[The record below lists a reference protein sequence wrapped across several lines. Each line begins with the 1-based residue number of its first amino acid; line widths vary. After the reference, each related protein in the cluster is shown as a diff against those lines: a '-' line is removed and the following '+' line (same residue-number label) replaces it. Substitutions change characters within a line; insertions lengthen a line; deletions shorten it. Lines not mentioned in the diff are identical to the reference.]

1 MSDVGFEYGEEGK
14 KMLQLLLKI
23 WKIILTVIC
32 TEFFEKKKKKKCFC
46 YVIQNREID
55 KHQSYGKVLVRS

>member
-1 MSDVGFEYGEEGK
+1 MSDIGFEYGEEGK
-14 KMLQLLLKI
+14 KMLQLLLKF
-23 WKIILTVIC
+23 WKIILMVIC
-32 TEFFEKKKKKKCFC
+32 TEVFEKKKCFS

>member
-32 TEFFEKKKKKKCFC
+32 TEFFEKKKKKCFC

>member
-14 KMLQLLLKI
+14 KMLQLLLKF
-23 WKIILTVIC
+23 WKIILMVIY
-32 TEFFEKKKKKKCFC
+32 TEFSEKKKKCFC